1 MSKQISSVEFLEIQ
15 LIKNGIITNSDLKQ
29 AKEMHK
35 QEIEDAYWAGWAGL
49 GEDTKNYPSEDC
61 NGYYTKK
68 FEQ

>member
-15 LIKNGIITNSDLKQ
+15 LIKNGIITNIDLKQ

-35 QEIEDAYWAGWAGL
+35 QEIEDAFEC
-49 GEDTKNYPSEDC
+49 GEMFTHWPLSMPDFDE
-61 NGYYTKK
+61 YYKQT

>member
-35 QEIEDAYWAGWAGL
+35 QEIEDAFKH
-49 GEDTKNYPSEDC
+49 GELPPLFVNLNAKD
-61 NGYYTKK
+61 YYNQT